1 MQKLVVVAGMVGLL
15 IGAAGVARA
24 QGAAQEVTIT
34 SKSPKAVAAFKKARE
49 LNEGQRQP
57 EAVVEL
63 RKAVKLDPDFAV
75 ATALLSSLTPGP
87 EGDKLIDKAVGL
99 AAKLPEP
106 ERLEVEAFAAMR
118 KGDTAKGI
126 ELANM
131 IADAV
136 PGDWRAQE
144 TLANIAMNAQ
154 KYDQAVDR
162 AKKALALNPKA
173 ATLYNTLAYS
183 YASQNKWDDAIAA
196 AKMQADLLPKEPNPQ
211 DTLAEMLLRAGRF
224 ADAEAAFQK
233 ALKISPAFTSAWN
246 GIALARVYRGDLAG
260 VEDALARGNK
270 AAALPQVKFDFA
282 IDQAWAKVA
291 GGKLADGLAILTAA
305 EKQAE
310 ALKLPSYAGAAIERG
325 WLDIASEKYAD
336 ALTEAATAQDR
347 LAKGGYAGGP
357 TAALRRSSLLLET
370 LSEAK
375 LGKAADA
382 EKTVAAMAEDAKNLP
397 DGHVY
402 HVRLAWG
409 RGLVA
414 AAKGDLKAAVAATD
428 PCMAAHEE
436 FCVYDRMQL
445 QEKAGDPTGAAKSRE
460 EILAQY
466 SRDMGFAAMRNK
478 LAPPAKTK

>member
-1 MQKLVVVAGMVGLL
+1 VVVGGIVGLL
-15 IGAAGVARA
+15 FGAAGVAHA
-24 QGAAQEVTIT
+24 QGAVQEVTIT

-63 RKAVKLDPDFAV
+63 KKAVQLDPDFAV
-75 ATALLSSLTPGP
+75 AAALLSSLTPGP

-106 ERLEVEAFAAMR
+106 ERLQVEAYAAMR
-118 KGDTAKGI
+118 KGDTAKSI
-126 ELANM
+126 ELANK
-131 IADAV
+131 IAEAV

-162 AKKALALNPKA
+162 AKKALAVNPKA
-173 ATLYNTLAYS
+173 ATLYNTLAYA

-211 DTLAEMLLRAGRF
+211 DTLAEMLLRSGRF
-224 ADAEAAFQK
+224 AEAESAFQK
-233 ALKISPAFTSAWN
+233 ALKISPAFANAWN
-246 GIALARVYRGDLAG
+246 GIALARIYRGDLAG

-282 IDQAWAKVA
+282 VDQAWAKLA

-310 ALKLPSYAGAAIERG
+310 AMKMAFYAGAALQRG
-325 WLDIASEKYAD
+325 WMDYASEKYAD
-336 ALTEAATAQDR
+336 ALTEVATAQDR
-347 LAKGGYAGGP
+347 LTKGGYAGGP
-357 TAALRRSSLLLET
+357 TAGLRRTSLLLEA

-375 LGKAADA
+375 LAKAADA
-382 EKTVAAMAEDAKNLP
+382 EKTVAAMAEQAKNLP

-402 HVRLAWG
+402 HVQLAWA

-414 AAKGDLKAAVAATD
+414 AAKGDPKAAVAATE
-428 PCMAAHEE
+428 PCMAAHEA

-445 QEKAGDPTGAAKSRE
+445 QEKAGDPAGAAKSQE
-460 EILAQY
+460 EILSQY
-466 SRDMGFAAMRNK
+466 QRDMGFAAMRNK
-478 LAPPAKTK
+478 LAPPAKAK